1 MRKNWPAIALCV
13 LVLGACVKDDI
24 MPPQDDSREQVNP
37 SEPGTPD
44 DPGTTDEPADTTDIP
59 RERVGR
65 MPMVTITVDP
75 SEFDALC
82 WWDKDTYIS
91 GSVTFDDPD
100 GWYSDSTSLSV
111 GFRMKG
117 RGNTSWSMSDKKP
130 FRLKLDS
137 KHRVFGMKGNK
148 DWVLIA
154 NYSDKSL
161 LRNTLGYKV
170 SKICGL
176 AWTPKVR
183 ACDVTI
189 NGQDYG
195 SYILVQHKEVA
206 GEKVDIK
213 PSEGDY
219 YIEVETSGN
228 DYRIP
233 KLGTPIIFKDPTL
246 SEMGSARENYI
257 RGYLNEWGAAVV
269 ADNFGKVYEMM
280 DIDSFVNFFIV
291 EELAKNIDG
300 NFRKS
305 TFMTKVE
312 GQKLVLYHIWDFDIA
327 FGNCNYMHTEFPPD
341 SKDIYGNDPEGWF
354 VKVVDERKKSSGL
367 YQHLFKDPTFVA
379 RVKARWQEVYP
390 ALCELPSWLETEASV
405 NRDSYDRNFR
415 IWTILGSYVWPNPS
429 PIPSDYDGELAF
441 LKNFLSVRLEWMDG
455 EISKW

>member
-1 MRKNWPAIALCV
+1 MRKFVYV
-13 LVLGACVKDDI
+13 LLAASLMLASCRKDDI
-24 MPPQDDSREQVNP
+24 LPPSDDPEEQIDP
-37 SEPGTPD
+37 SDPGTPD
-44 DPGTTDEPADTTDIP
+44 DPGTPSEPADTADVP

-65 MPMVTITVDP
+65 MPRVTITVDP
-75 SEFDALC
+75 SDFEALC
-82 WWDKDTYIS
+82 WWDKDTYIKGTIS
-91 GSVTFDDPD
+91 FEDPD
-100 GWYSDSTSLSV
+100 GWYSDSTSLSL
-111 GFRMKG
+111 GFQMKG
-117 RGNTSWSMSDKKP
+117 RGNTSWGNEKKP

-154 NYSDKSL
+154 NYNDKSL
-161 LRNTLGYKV
+161 LRNTLGFKV

-189 NGQDYG
+189 NGKDYG
-195 SYILVQHKEVA
+195 SYLLVQHKEVA
-206 GEKVDIK
+206 GEKVDIH
-213 PSEGDY
+213 PELNDY

-233 KLGTPIIFKDPTL
+233 LLGTPIYFKDPTL
-246 SEMGSARENYI
+246 AEMGATREKYI
-257 RGYLNEWGAAVV
+257 RGYLNDWGAAVV
-269 ADNFGKVYEMM
+269 ADNFEKVYEMM
-280 DIDSFVNFFIV
+280 DVDSFVNFFIV

-305 TFMTKVE
+305 TFMTKVD
-312 GQKLVLYHIWDFDIA
+312 GQKLVLYHVWDFDIA
-327 FGNCNYMHTEFPPD
+327 FGNCDYMHSEFLPD
-341 SKDIYGNDPEGWF
+341 SRGIYGNDPTGWY

-367 YQHLFKDPTFVA
+367 YQHLFKDPSFVA

-390 ALCELPSWLETEASV
+390 SLCELPAWLEEEAAV
-405 NRDSYDRNFR
+405 NRESYDRNFQ
-415 IWTILGSYVWPNPS
+415 IWHILGTYVWPNPS

-441 LKNFLSVRLEWMDG
+441 LKDFLSDRLEWMNS